1 MICKLSPSFSGPDL
15 DTDTP
20 CSNQG
25 VFPDFFFVLPGGTCA
40 VSLLGDVAQGRPAKG
55 SRYDSYLG
63 YLVVD

>member
-1 MICKLSPSFSGPDL
+1 MICKSSPSFSGPDL
-15 DTDTP
+15 E
-20 CSNQG
+20 G
-25 VFPDFFFVLPGGTCA
+25 VSRFFFVLKGGTCA